1 MRRLISARRG
11 TAVLANYNSDAYNIV
26 KVLHILFAII
36 GFGGVVL
43 NGVYGAQIRARG
55 GREGAAIGHAV
66 YRVSSVAEYFIYAV
80 FVLGLA
86 LVGLG
91 HNAFDFGQTWI
102 WLSMVLF
109 VTGLGLSHGAL
120 RPRVRR
126 MNALMDEMAAAP
138 AGAGGGPPPQVAELE
153 ALGKQVAAIEAVLDV
168 LLVVILV
175 FMVFKPGGP
184 RF

>member
-1 MRRLISARRG
+1 M
-11 TAVLANYNSDAYNIV
+11 LATYNSDAYNIV
-26 KVLHILFAII
+26 KILHILCAII
-36 GFGGVVL
+36 GFGGITL
-43 NGVYGAQIRARG
+43 NGVYGAQIRARRG
-55 GREGAAIGHAV
+55 GEAAAIGHAV
-66 YRVSSVAEYFIYAV
+66 YRVSTVAEYFIYAV
-80 FVLGLA
+80 FLLGLA

-91 HNAFDFGQTWI
+91 NNAFDFGQTWI

-109 VTGLGLSHGAL
+109 AVGLGLSHGAL

-126 MNALMDEMAAAP
+126 MNTLMDELAAVP
-138 AGAGGGPPPQVAELE
+138 ASAGGPPPQAAQLE
-153 ALGKQVAAIEAVLDV
+153 TVGKQVAVTEAVLDV

>member
-1 MRRLISARRG
+1 M
-11 TAVLANYNSDAYNIV
+11 LANYNSDAYNIV
-26 KVLHILFAII
+26 KILHILCAII
-36 GFGGVVL
+36 GFGGVTL
-43 NGVYGAQIRARG
+43 NGVYGAQIRARA
-55 GREGAAIGHAV
+55 GREGAAIGQAV
-66 YRVSSVAEYFIYAV
+66 YRVSTVAEYFIYAV

-91 HNAFDFGQTWI
+91 NNAFDFGQTWI
-102 WLSMVLF
+102 WLSIILF
-109 VTGLGLSHGAL
+109 VIGLGLSHGAL

-126 MNALMDEMAAAP
+126 MNALMEEMVAAP
-138 AGAGGGPPPQVAELE
+138 AGTGGGPPPQAAQLE

>member
-1 MRRLISARRG
+1 
-11 TAVLANYNSDAYNIV
+11 VLATYNSDAYNIV
-26 KVLHILFAII
+26 KILHILCAII
-36 GFGGVVL
+36 GFGAVTL
-43 NGVYGAQIRARG
+43 NGVYGAQIRARAG
-55 GREGAAIGHAV
+55 GEAAAIGHAV
-66 YRVSSVAEYFIYAV
+66 YRVSTVADYFIYAV

-91 HNAFDFGQTWI
+91 HNAFNFGQTWI

-109 VTGLGLSHGAL
+109 VIGLGLSHGAL

-126 MNALMDEMAAAP
+126 MNALMDELAAAP
-138 AGAGGGPPPQVAELE
+138 AGTGGAPPPQAAQLE
-153 ALGKQVAAIEAVLDV
+153 ALGKQVAAIEATLHVV
-168 LLVVILV
+168 LVVILV

>member
-1 MRRLISARRG
+1 M
-11 TAVLANYNSDAYNIV
+11 LASYNSDAYNIV
-26 KVLHILFAII
+26 KILHILCAII
-36 GFGGVVL
+36 GFGGVIL

-55 GREGAAIGHAV
+55 GAEGAAIGHAV
-66 YRVSSVAEYFIYAV
+66 FRVSTVAEYFIYAV

-91 HNAFDFGQTWI
+91 NNVFDFGQTWI

-109 VTGLGLSHGAL
+109 IVGLGLSHGAL

-126 MNALMDEMAAAP
+126 MNALMDELATAP
-138 AGAGGGPPPQVAELE
+138 AGAAGGGPPPQAAELE
-153 ALGKQVAAIEAVLDV
+153 ALGKQVAAIEAALDL